1 MSGYLGGGILC
12 ESGVES
18 EDSWAY
24 SSLNLS
30 PDTSEAGDT
39 SFRDLGAQR
48 TGSTSN

>member
-1 MSGYLGGGILC
+1 VGGYLGGGILC
-12 ESGVES
+12 ESRAES

-30 PDTSEAGDT
+30 PDTSQAGDT

-48 TGSTSN
+48 TDSTSN